1 MTPLMPSPR
10 TGGQILVANLLA
22 QGADLAFCVPGESYL
37 PVLDALYDVR
47 DQLRLIVCRQEGGA
61 AYMAEAYG
69 KLTGRPGIALVTR
82 GPGAS
87 NAAVGIHTA
96 AQDSSPMIVFVGQVG
111 SDFADREAFQE
122 IDYRRMYGSSVKW
135 VAQIDRADRIPEYVA
150 RAFRVA
156 QSGRPGPVVL
166 ALPEDMLAARA
177 TVDDAARAGATIVY
191 PGSEAIAALRAQLE
205 QARRPLVLVGGS
217 GWNERACADLAR
229 FVAANALPV
238 ACAFRNQDLVD
249 NRDGHY
255 AGEVGI
261 GPNPKL
267 AARVRDADVLL
278 VIGERLGESVTSG
291 YTLLSVPNPAQA
303 LIHVHPGA
311 DELGKVYQPSLAI
324 AASLPAACAAL
335 ADMLPIAAPAWAG
348 SAAAAHAEY
357 LAWQSPRPMPGELDF
372 WQVVGFLRDRL
383 PEDAI
388 LVNGAGNFATWVHR
402 LYRYPRYRT
411 QLAPYSGSM
420 GYGVP
425 AAIAAKAVCPERI
438 VVSWNGDGCFLMNGQ
453 ELATAVQ
460 YRLNVIF
467 VVVDNG
473 MYGTIRMHQEKH
485 YPARVYG
492 TDLVNP
498 DFAALAR
505 AYGVHGE
512 TVNRTAEFAPA
523 FERALAHDGPSL
535 LHLRMDPQAITMN
548 ATIADLRAQASR

>member
-1 MTPLMPSPR
+1 MPSPR

-37 PVLDALYDVR
+37 PVLDALYDAR

-69 KLTGRPGIALVTR
+69 KLTGRPGIAMVTR

-135 VAQIDRADRIPEYVA
+135 VAQIDRADRVPEYVA

-166 ALPEDMLAARA
+166 ALPEDMLVASAS
-177 TVDDAARAGATIVY
+177 VDDAARVGPTIVY
-191 PGSEAIAALRAQLE
+191 PGSEAIAGLRARLE
-205 QARRPLVLVGGS
+205 QARQPLVLVGGS
-217 GWNERACADLAR
+217 GWSERACADLAR
-229 FVAANALPV
+229 FIAANDLPI
-238 ACAFRNQDLVD
+238 ACAFRNQDLID
-249 NRDGHY
+249 NRDEHY

-261 GPNPKL
+261 NPNPKL
-267 AARVRDADVLL
+267 AARVRDADLLL

-303 LIHVHPGA
+303 LIHLHPGG
-311 DELGKVYQPSLAI
+311 DELGKVYQPALAI

-335 ADMLPIAAPAWAG
+335 ADMAPIAAPAWAG
-348 SAAAAHAEY
+348 SAVEAHAEY
-357 LAWQSPRPMPGELDF
+357 LAWQSPRPMPGELDL
-372 WQVVGFLRDRL
+372 WQVVGFLRERL

-388 LVNGAGNFATWVHR
+388 LVNGAGNYATWLHR

-512 TVNRTAEFAPA
+512 SVNRTAEFTPA

-535 LHLRMDPQAITMN
+535 LHLRIDPQAITMN
-548 ATIADLRAQASR
+548 ATIAELRAQASR